1 MYRTHTCGQLRA
13 ANVNETVTL
22 AGWVQKVRNLG
33 AMTFIDLRDR
43 YGITQIVVEEHSPAD
58 VKAVAGGLGREYVLQ
73 VEGRVVERSS
83 KNPKMPT
90 GDIEVVASKLVVL
103 HEAEVPPFTIEENS
117 DGGDDLRMKYR
128 YLDLRRP
135 PLQRNMILRHK
146 MAQEIR
152 RFLSDEG
159 FLEIETPY
167 LVNSTPEGAR
177 DFVVP
182 SRMSPNQFYALP
194 QSPQTLKQLL
204 MVAGYDKYFQIVRCF
219 RDEDLRADR
228 QPEFTQ
234 IDCEMS
240 FVEQEDV
247 LEIFERWAK
256 HMFREVMGI
265 ELTEPLRRMPWI
277 EAMEKYG
284 SDKPDLRFGMEF
296 ADLTDLAQGH
306 GFAVF
311 DDAEY
316 VTGFAATGCAGYTR
330 KQIDALTEFV
340 KRQQI
345 GAKGLVWIRI
355 EADGNVKSS
364 VDKFYSPEQVR
375 AMAERAGA
383 KAGDLVLILCGKKF
397 KTLTQLCALRLE
409 VAQQLGL
416 RDPKKFA
423 PLWVIDFPLF
433 EWDDETQRYY
443 AVHHPFTSPK
453 LEDVQYLDSDPG
465 RVRANAYD
473 FVCNGTE
480 IGGDPYPRLETAGQD
495 VRVAGLHGGTSA
507 GAFRLPD
514 ERLQV
519 RRTPSR
525 RTGLRFRPALLA
537 LRRFGVDP
545 RLHRLPEKQQ
555 RPRHDARRTGLYRPG
570 AARRV
575 THSIGKTG
583 RINQNKISYGL
594 CKIAS
599 AAAQVLHD
607 PFSMQFGNA
616 HHRLYMRYCG
626 HGRQSPRLGHGAA
639 ASGADG
645 KQLSLD
651 APQGA
656 RTAGQT
662 AQIAPLARQLHGIQG
677 FSEEQRWLQHNARCT
692 GLERSFAVR
701 QTVSG
706 IEKPEI
712 LKLQVSPIQE
722 RVS

>member
-1 MYRTHTCGQLRA
+1 MYRTHTCGCLRA
-13 ANVNETVTL
+13 ENVNQTVTL

-43 YGITQIVVEEHSPAD
+43 YGITQVVIEEHSPAEARQTACC
-58 VKAVAGGLGREYVLQ
+58 VGREWVIQ
-73 VEGRVVERSS
+73 VVGKVIERQS
-83 KNPKMPT
+83 KNPRMAT
-90 GDIEVVASKLVVL
+90 GDIEVAAQKVTIL
-103 HEAEVPPFTIEENS
+103 HEAEVPPFTIEEVS

-135 PLQRNMILRHK
+135 PLQRALILRHR
-146 MAQEIR
+146 MAHAVR
-152 RFLSDEG
+152 TFLDGEG

-167 LVNSTPEGAR
+167 LIKSTPEGAR

-182 SRMSPNQFYALP
+182 SRMNPNQFYALP

-296 ADLTDLAQGH
+296 ADLTDLAKGH
-306 GFAVF
+306 GFQVF

-316 VTGFAATGCAGYTR
+316 VTGFAATGCAAYTR

-345 GAKGLVWIRI
+345 GAKGLIWIRV
-355 EADGNVKSS
+355 EQEGVKSS
-364 VDKFYSPEQVR
+364 VDKFYTPDEIR
-375 AMAERAGA
+375 KMAGRCGA
-383 KAGDLVLILCGKKF
+383 KAGDMVFILCGKKF

-423 PLWVIDFPLF
+423 PLWIVDFPLF

-443 AVHHPFTSPK
+443 AMHHPFTLPK
-453 LEDVQYLDSDPG
+453 AEDLDKVESDPG
-465 RVRANAYD
+465 ACHAVAYD
-473 FVCNGTE
+473 IVLNGVEMGGGSMRINDPALQDRMFHALGFTE
-480 IGGDPYPRLETAGQD
+480 EKARESFGFLMDAYKFGAPP
-495 VRVAGLHGGTSA
+495 HGGMA
-507 GAFRLPD
+507 
-514 ERLQV
+514 
-519 RRTPSR
+519 
-525 RTGLRFRPALLA
+525 
-537 LRRFGVDP
+537 
-545 RLHRLPEKQQ
+545 
-555 RPRHDARRTGLYRPG
+555 
-570 AARRV
+570 
-575 THSIGKTG
+575 
-583 RINQNKISYGL
+583 YGL
-594 CKIAS
+594 DRMVMLMLKKDSIRDVIAFPKV
-599 AAAQVLHD
+599 Q
-607 PFSMQFGNA
+607 NA
-616 HHRLYMRYCG
+616 GEPM
-626 HGRQSPRLGHGAA
+626 
-639 ASGADG
+639 SGAPDVVDEQ
-645 KQLSLD
+645 QLKDLS
-651 APQGA
+651 
-656 RTAGQT
+656 
-662 AQIAPLARQLHGIQG
+662 IAL
-677 FSEEQRWLQHNARCT
+677 T
-692 GLERSFAVR
+692 
-701 QTVSG
+701 
-706 IEKPEI
+706 
-712 LKLQVSPIQE
+712 LKD
-722 RVS
+722 